1 MHINVCLLF
10 EWMDMITSGF
20 FAFHFICLELRSF
33 RENEPFFKPELVF
46 VVVVVRVTGAKWPFF
61 LFSACCI
68 GVRPQSMR
76 SHCGWLCFFLLGW
89 CKEYTASYGGAECGE
104 WRCIKEEND
113 SLPYCII
120 HCFCFFLFLRLLL
133 VWALNSETMWL
144 CTGFF
149 GERMH
154 STQVYYVPANNHLTY
169 STTKRSKR
177 SKLMVNIIIKLIS
190 CMNIWLTDDIIITN
204 VGRNLVLFVF
214 ESLTRIEHCQHVCQC
229 GFLLE
234 FWSKKAKMKIIN

>member
-89 CKEYTASYGGAECGE
+89 CKEYTASYDGAECGE

-149 GERMH
+149 WGTNAQHTGILCTSKQSLNIFDNETIEVDGEYYNKINFMH
-154 STQVYYVPANNHLTY
+154 EYLVDRWYHHHQCRPQPCFVCVWVVNSYRTLSTRVSVWF
-169 STTKRSKR
+169 STW
-177 SKLMVNIIIKLIS
+177 I
-190 CMNIWLTDDIIITN
+190 
-204 VGRNLVLFVF
+204 LV
-214 ESLTRIEHCQHVCQC
+214 EKGQNEDH
-229 GFLLE
+229 
-234 FWSKKAKMKIIN
+234 